1 MTLTNLPKN
10 KKAILLKRPENEIT
24 DDLFKIIDEEC
35 IEPNDDELLIRVDTI
50 AIDAWI
56 RTTFDEGSYHD
67 TSQLNQVIGALGIGE
82 VLISK
87 SDKFKE
93 GDFVSGPMGVQT
105 HIEIQRWPEIQ
116 YIIRFPFP
124 FLLIPFGSSD
134 SRLGVKY

>member
-67 TSQLNQVIGALGIGE
+67 TSQLNQGIGALGIGE

-93 GDFVSGPMGVQT
+93 GDFLEVNGFK
-105 HIEIQRWPEIQ
+105 
-116 YIIRFPFP
+116 Y
-124 FLLIPFGSSD
+124 LLIN
-134 SRLGVKY
+134 

>member
-24 DDLFKIIDEEC
+24 DDLFEIIDEEC

-67 TSQLNQVIGALGIGE
+67 TSRLNQGIGALGIGE

-93 GDFVSGPMGVQT
+93 GDFVSGPMGAQT
-105 HIEIQRWPEIQ
+105 HITMH
-116 YIIRFPFP
+116 
-124 FLLIPFGSSD
+124 SSAYQKVERNNAD
-134 SRLGVKY
+134 PKLNIGCL